1 MEFFDSFAHSE
12 QWVVFKDQPIIW
24 GRRIDLSAKYNHL
37 FCDYIERMDWAG
49 LFDIPP
55 VAFPQLVK
63 LFYSN
68 LWTVDDPTHGYYLMS
83 YAKGVE
89 MIISVSGLAQIL
101 HIPSGSELIYFSD
114 NLALQTIIKPNEFYE
129 LLTGESGFRGT
140 LEAKDLH
147 PNIKLLNRYL
157 SENVVLKGRHHDE
170 VTSFQSYLFYIILK
184 NGSVSLP

>member
-1 MEFFDSFAHSE
+1 MNSLIASLIRSSGSFSRI
-12 QWVVFKDQPIIW
+12 DPIVW
-24 GRRIDLSAKYNHL
+24 GRRVDLSAKYDHL
-37 FCDYIERMDWAG
+37 LRYYIQRIDWEG

-55 VAFPQLVK
+55 VAYPQLIK

-68 LWTVDDPTHGYYLMS
+68 LRIVDDPTHGYYLMS